1 MTTESAATTGEPIR
15 PQGRGWS
22 RWADSPRLTLAALT
36 VLALV
41 LRLLFLG
48 KSFWEAEG
56 ESIAIV
62 HGNQAAGSWAA
73 FGHVLWARE
82 FNMALYYV
90 LLRFWLHLGNSEFFI
105 RLFSVIPGVAAI
117 ALVYT
122 LGERLCGRKV
132 ALTAALLLTI
142 HGAHVAYSQEA
153 RSYALLVFLC
163 TASYLFFVLAVETS
177 ALKYWLLYVFLSALA
192 VYTHFFAYLIFP
204 AQLLA
209 LLWLPRAQVPWK
221 RLIASMAAI
230 ALLTAPA
237 AVFVLTRNVG
247 QLSEIH
253 STWGRVP
260 NLISEFAGTGAAVP
274 VYLVLWGYAV
284 FSWVRSGAISSR
296 SQPAWRRALLM
307 NWLALPA
314 VLTLFACLTKPILET
329 RYLLFC
335 LSASVLVA
343 AWGLFEISVRWRF
356 SVAVITVILSLAG
369 VGYIYAKPKDNWRDV
384 SNYVLSHAQSGDV
397 VTVVPA
403 ASRWTFDYYRNRRPV
418 PGLAYSFPESEG
430 AAAWAASIPIHSSVW
445 VIFHNKGNLPSAGA
459 ANRAHD
465 ELTAA
470 LQSRFHLQE
479 RIPFNMGAVELYEE
493 TPTRQA
499 TDGP

>member
-1 MTTESAATTGEPIR
+1 MPGSAATSGEPIQ
-15 PQGRGWS
+15 PQSRGWS
-22 RWADSPRLTLAALT
+22 RWADSPKLRLAGLT
-36 VLALV
+36 VLGLV

-62 HGNQAAGSWAA
+62 HGNQTAGSWAA

-105 RLFSVIPGVAAI
+105 RLLSVIPAVVTI
-117 ALVYT
+117 AVVYA

-142 HGAHVAYSQEA
+142 HGAHVAYSQDA
-153 RSYALLVFLC
+153 RSYALLVLLC
-163 TASYLFFVLAVETS
+163 AASYLFFVLAVETF
-177 ALKYWLLYVFLSALA
+177 ALKYWLLYVFLSTLA
-192 VYTHFFAYLIFP
+192 VYAHFFAYLIFP

-209 LLWLPRAQVPWK
+209 LLWLPQAQIPWK
-221 RLIASMAAI
+221 RLVASMAAI

-274 VYLVLWGYAV
+274 VYLVLWGFAV
-284 FSWVRSGAISSR
+284 ASWVRSGTISSR
-296 SQPAWRRALLM
+296 SQSAWHRALLM
-307 NWLALPA
+307 NWLTLPT
-314 VLTLFACLTKPILET
+314 VLTLFACLAKPILET

-369 VGYIYAKPKDNWRDV
+369 VGYIYAKPKDNWRGA

-397 VTVVPA
+397 VTVVPP
-403 ASRWTFDYYRNRRPV
+403 ASRWTFDYYLNRRPV
-418 PGLAYSFPESEG
+418 SGLTYSFPESGGE
-430 AAAWAASIPIHSSVW
+430 AAWAAGIPIHSRVW
-445 VIFHNKGNLPSAGA
+445 VISHNKGKLPSAGA
-459 ANRAHD
+459 ANHAHD
-465 ELTAA
+465 ELSAA
-470 LQSRFHLQE
+470 LASRFHLQE
-479 RIPFNMGAVELYEE
+479 LTPFNMGWVELYEE
-493 TPTRQA
+493 TTAREA
-499 TDGP
+499 TDRP